1 MGETKS
7 AWLKLLL
14 SVGLIAGLSWNGM
27 GKHFLWSFEG
37 PGGSGYLL
45 GSIHLLKKE
54 FYPLPSAIL
63 NAFAECRALAVEADI
78 SQEKLAASALAQLQR
93 GMYDENDSLR
103 NHISPETWDLTA
115 GKLEE
120 LGMNIDGFSRFKP
133 WMLALTIVSMKMMSM
148 GYDPRWGVDRYFLDN
163 APEEMEILEL
173 EGLEAQMELFD
184 GFSDTMND
192 RFLLYNIQE
201 TEQAEE
207 QVETMITAWLKGDAG
222 VMETMLTRSV
232 RKHPELAEL
241 YEVIIYERNRGMT
254 EKILQWLSR
263 ERRLFVVVGAAHL
276 VGDKGLIARLKRRG
290 YRLRQL

>member
-1 MGETKS
+1 MGENKS
-7 AWLKLLL
+7 AWLRLLCFA
-14 SVGLIAGLSWNGM
+14 GLIAGLSWNGM
-27 GKHFLWSFEG
+27 SKHFLWSFEG
-37 PGGSGYLL
+37 PRGSGFLL

-54 FYPLPSAIL
+54 FYPLPSVIL
-63 NAFAECRALAVEADI
+63 DAFVKCDALAVEADI

-93 GMYDENDSLR
+93 GMYGENDNLR

-120 LGMNIDGFSRFKP
+120 LGMDINGFSRFKP
-133 WMLALTIVSMKMMSM
+133 WMLALTIVSMKMMRM

-163 APEEMEILEL
+163 APKEMEILEL
-173 EGLEAQMELFD
+173 EGLDAQMQLFD

-207 QVETMITAWLKGDAG
+207 QMETMISAWLEGKAG
-222 VMETMLTRSV
+222 VMEEMLTRGI

-241 YEVIIYERNRGMT
+241 YEVIIYNRNRGMI
-254 EKILQWLSR
+254 EKILQWLSP
-263 ERRLFVVVGAAHL
+263 ERRIFVVVGAAHL
-276 VGDKGLIARLKRRG
+276 VGEKGLVARLKRKG
-290 YRLRQL
+290 YRLEQL